1 MYSILL
7 NGVLIMQNIRISK
20 MAELLCVT
28 PQTVRKWAKQEQI
41 AYHKTP
47 GGMLYFTEDDVNK
60 NIGYTPKPETPPQE
74 TWWYYVRSS
83 SGSKEIKQTQIKQLQ
98 RAYPPAD
105 KIIQDNA
112 SGLSEKRS
120 GLKRLF
126 NAAEKHELT
135 DLAITTRDRLTRF
148 GYYYIERY
156 LEQND
161 VIIHVLNEQDPRIKQ
176 PAQELMEDFM
186 ALIASFS
193 GRFYRLRSI
202 ENQKRLL
209 AYAEEALKN
218 KTEGR
223 NNEQEA

>member
-1 MYSILL
+1 MYSIFL
-7 NGVLIMQNIRISK
+7 NGALMMQNIRISK

-98 RAYPPAD
+98 HAYPPAD

-156 LEQND
+156 LEQNG

-193 GRFYRLRSI
+193 GRFYQLRSI

-218 KTEGR
+218 KTEDR

>member
-1 MYSILL
+1 MVSISCRSRERFP
-7 NGVLIMQNIRISK
+7 MQNIRISK

-47 GGMLYFTEDDVNK
+47 GGMLYFTEDDINK
-60 NIGYTPKPETPPQE
+60 NIGYTPKPDTPPQE

-83 SGSKEIKQTQIKQLQ
+83 SGSNEIKQAQIQQLQ
-98 RAYPPAD
+98 RAYPQPD

-112 SGLSEKRS
+112 SGLNEKRS

-126 NAAEKHELT
+126 NAAEKHEYT

-156 LEQND
+156 LEQNGI
-161 VIIHVLNEQDPRIKQ
+161 IIHVLNEQDPRVKQ
-176 PAQELMEDFM
+176 PEQELMDDFM

-193 GRFYRLRSI
+193 GRFYRLRSV

-209 AYAEEALKN
+209 KCAEDTLTRKI
-218 KTEGR
+218 
-223 NNEQEA
+223 NEHDDE